1 MLQIYHLVVEYHANY
16 SGCLMLEFFTY
27 VVIESFENC
36 LVVEFVRTIWLLNFG
51 KFIIWLLNVR
61 TGSLNVRAII

>member
-1 MLQIYHLVVEYHANY
+1 MLQIYHLVVEYYANY